1 MDKLCGYDYSLFD
14 NSYPLPIYE
23 SANKTKEQIL
33 LIATIYFAKDGYAS
47 VSMRDIAKV
56 MGVQQS
62 SLYNHFESKE
72 MLWKAVLEHAKS
84 LYLLYF
90 NHLDSVLATAE
101 SFEAVLETIFHEPKR
116 LVNVFTSYAFSLIH
130 SEQFHDETAGKIFE
144 ETFLTYSIDFLQGW
158 FDKCIS
164 RGLAREFDT
173 KTVATIVM
181 HSVLMGIEV
190 SVHRQLKHTHMLPYD
205 PGVMFADLQRFIL
218 NSVTPPASQPPPED
232 RERTS

>member
-1 MDKLCGYDYSLFD
+1 MDMFCNYDYNLFD

-23 SANKTKEQIL
+23 GVNKTKEQIL

-72 MLWKAVLEHAKS
+72 MLWQDVLEHAKS

-90 NHLDSVLATAE
+90 SQLDSVLATAE
-101 SFEAVLETIFHEPKR
+101 SFESVLETIFHEPKR
-116 LVNVFTSYAFSLIH
+116 LANAFTNYAFSMIH
-130 SEQFHDETAGKIFE
+130 SEQFHNETAGKIFA

-158 FDKCIS
+158 FDKCVAK
-164 RGLAREFDT
+164 GLTREFDT
-173 KTVATIVM
+173 KTVATIIM
-181 HSVLMGIEV
+181 HSVLIGIEV
-190 SVHRQLKHTHMLPYD
+190 NVHKQLKHTHMLPYD
-205 PGVMFADLQRFIL
+205 PGTMLSDLQRFIL
-218 NSVTPPASQPPPED
+218 NTVAPPTAQPPPD
-232 RERTS
+232 DHGRA